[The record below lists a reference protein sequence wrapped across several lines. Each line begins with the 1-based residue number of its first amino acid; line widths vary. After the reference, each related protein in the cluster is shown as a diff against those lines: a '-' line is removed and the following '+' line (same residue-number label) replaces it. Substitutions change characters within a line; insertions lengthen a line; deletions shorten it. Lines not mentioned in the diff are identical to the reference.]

1 MVGDTITFEKFKVTV
16 NALSIVKD
24 YDGKDVL
31 KVVYTYENISD
42 ESQSPFMQVSFK
54 GFQNGVE
61 MEDAFMVDSIDL
73 GIAQKEIRSG
83 TVLENCQDGIILTD
97 MSEIELE
104 IEDSFSF
111 SDNPYILTINPS
123 EL

>member
-1 MVGDTITFEKFKVTV
+1 M

-111 SDNPYILTINPS
+111 SIIHIF
-123 EL
+123 